1 MSLFRS
7 MVGRAFGR
15 VVAGAALFFIVGG
28 HWGVMQG
35 VAWTKMLW
43 DYSQRAGSL
52 VAGAKKTFDGE
63 HPCRMCDSIKEAK
76 GKEEKSPGVLAA
88 AKKIELFMREGVDPL
103 PKRVCGR
110 WSLPRAMD
118 EWREARFAEPPGP
131 VPIGWVLAA

>member
-43 DYSQRAGSL
+43 EYSQRDGSL
-52 VAGAKKTFDGE
+52 VAAAKKTFDGE

-76 GKEEKSPGVLAA
+76 GKEGEAPGVLASV
-88 AKKIELFMREGVDPL
+88 KKIELFSKEGGDPL

-110 WSLPRAMD
+110 RDRPRVTD

-131 VPIGWVLAA
+131 VPIGWVLTA

>member
-1 MSLFRS
+1 
-7 MVGRAFGR
+7 V
-15 VVAGAALFFIVGG
+15 ALFFIVGG
-28 HWGVMQG
+28 HWGVMQT
-35 VAWTKMLW
+35 VAWSKMLW

-88 AKKIELFMREGVDPL
+88 AKKIELFSKECGDPL

-110 WSLPRAMD
+110 RDRPRVTD

>member
-7 MVGRAFGR
+7 MAGRALSR

-28 HWGVMQG
+28 HWGVMQT
-35 VAWTKMLW
+35 VAWSKMLW
-43 DYSQRAGSL
+43 EYSERAGSL

-76 GKEEKSPGVLAA
+76 GKEGEAPGVLAS
-88 AKKIELFMREGVDPL
+88 AKKIELFLREGVDPL

-110 WSLPRAMD
+110 RSLPRAMD

>member
-28 HWGVMQG
+28 HWGMMQG

-43 DYSQRAGSL
+43 EYSQRDGSL

-76 GKEEKSPGVLAA
+76 GKEGEAPAVLAA
-88 AKKIELFMREGVDPL
+88 AKKIELFLKEGGDPL

-110 WSLPRAMD
+110 QDRPRAMD
-118 EWREARFAEPPGP
+118 EWREARFAEPPGK
-131 VPIGWVLAA
+131 VPIAMVLAA

>member
-7 MVGRAFGR
+7 MVARAFGR
-15 VVAGAALFFIVGG
+15 VVAGVALFFIVGG
-28 HWGVMQG
+28 HWGVMQT
-35 VAWTKMLW
+35 VAWSKMLW

-76 GKEEKSPGVLAA
+76 GKEEKSQGVLVA
-88 AKKIELFMREGVDPL
+88 AKKIELFSMEGGDPL

-110 WSLPRAMD
+110 QDRPRAMD

-131 VPIGWVLAA
+131 VPIGWVLTA